1 MDKKP
6 QHEMRRGH
14 NGGKR
19 INYADRRRKRKPAV
33 SSRLVVL
40 DLMAEII
47 GKGHPLQEAIKRHE
61 DWGRLEDRDR
71 RFARRLITITLRYRR
86 TAKAILSRYLQK
98 PINRKDRKAEAILI
112 LAVVELVWADGDGYA
127 VVDQAVR
134 MMRGKGFTHMT
145 GLANAVLR
153 KVARDQDS
161 LKNEDYDPMV
171 NAPKWLQETLEEDWP
186 DEAKAVMAAMLS
198 EPSLDFT
205 CAEDA
210 EGWAAKLDG
219 ALLAHGTIRRRD
231 GNPALLDGYDDGK
244 WWVQDAAATL
254 PALILEKVMGG
265 MAGKSVIDLCAA
277 PGGKTAQLVA
287 MGADVTAIDS
297 SAERLKTLNAN
308 MKRLNMSPD
317 VITADGTSWTP
328 DAPVDAILLDA
339 PCSATGT
346 LRRRPD
352 ILSHD
357 QAPDLK
363 TLNKAQRD
371 LMKAAAKW
379 LKPGGV
385 MVYATCSILKA
396 EGERI
401 MENLPHT
408 LSINPIESNMI
419 NGINLKID
427 EQGFARVMPDAVD
440 TKDAKITPEDMDS
453 TANIPQGNDGFFIA
467 CLTKI

>member
-1 MDKKP
+1 
-6 QHEMRRGH
+6 
-14 NGGKR
+14 
-19 INYADRRRKRKPAV
+19 
-33 SSRLVVL
+33 
-40 DLMAEII
+40 
-47 GKGHPLQEAIKRHE
+47 
-61 DWGRLEDRDR
+61 
-71 RFARRLITITLRYRR
+71 
-86 TAKAILSRYLQK
+86 
-98 PINRKDRKAEAILI
+98 
-112 LAVVELVWADGDGYA
+112 
-127 VVDQAVR
+127 
-134 MMRGKGFTHMT
+134 
-145 GLANAVLR
+145 
-153 KVARDQDS
+153 
-161 LKNEDYDPMV
+161 
-171 NAPKWLQETLEEDWP
+171 
-186 DEAKAVMAAMLS
+186 MAAMLS
-198 EPSLDFT
+198 EPSLDLT

-265 MAGKSVIDLCAA
+265 LAGKSVIDLCAA

-297 SAERLKTLNAN
+297 STERLKTLNAN
-308 MKRLNMSPD
+308 MKRLNMSPN

-408 LSINPIESNMI
+408 LSITPINSDMI

-453 TANIPQGNDGFFIA
+453 TANIPQGNDGFFMA